1 MSYGYSSRLIE
12 ANKKADTSHLGVYL
26 GRKCIK
32 LDIPVSQIAKQLGVS
47 RMTIYNWFIGL
58 HTPQAAYASTI
69 KELLASF
76 KQK

>member
-12 ANKKADTSHLGVYL
+12 ANKKADASHLGVYL

-32 LDIPVSQIAKQLGVS
+32 HDIPVTQIAKQLGVS
-47 RMTIYNWFIGL
+47 RMTVYNWFVGL
-58 HTPQAAYASTI
+58 HTPHAACVELI
-69 KELLASF
+69 KELLASI

>member
-12 ANKKADTSHLGVYL
+12 ANRKADVSHLGVSL

-32 LDIPVSQIAKQLGVS
+32 HDIPVSQIAKQLGVS
-47 RMTIYNWFIGL
+47 RMTVYNWFTGL
-58 HTPQAAYASTI
+58 HTPHAACAALI
-69 KELLASF
+69 KELLDSF